1 MAQQCQLKV
10 ISSGR
15 LLRNVWKVAWAKTYY
30 RHYFFHRQVLSK
42 HNISEGSIC
51 KWMSTIAVAPPN
63 AFGVAL
69 WNSSKEHFV
78 GNCNISTIS
87 YFSCSWHVC
96 MELAKPKW
104 VVLQWH
110 YYRRGIFCLSHDINL
125 IFNGGSKGW
134 TLINPKLMNM
144 TALHQLD
151 FQ

>member
-1 MAQQCQLKV
+1 MSTKSYFLREALKKCQE
-10 ISSGR
+10 GGMGQE
-15 LLRNVWKVAWAKTYY
+15 LLQTLRFPSTGFIQTY
-30 RHYFFHRQVLSK
+30 
-42 HNISEGSIC
+42 NSEGSIC
-51 KWMSTIAVAPPN
+51 KWMSTVAVAPPN

-69 WNSSKEHFV
+69 WNSSKEDFV
-78 GNCNISTIS
+78 GNCNISTIWH
-87 YFSCSWHVC
+87 FSCSWHVC
-96 MELAKPKW
+96 MELATPKW